1 MTETQKPQTRFH
13 KYEENVI
20 SAISVGGVFI
30 LIGLVYVLALPN
42 SLWDKTIAFF
52 GSFTTKQVPG
62 TEIFLPAP
70 ISPGVHSVFYN
81 AIFQFF
87 LGIALLN
94 ILILAL
100 RLIWR
105 SHVRRTA
112 ETVGNLVFWLGAS
125 YLVSAFL
132 NRSTTVNMWFAFWAA
147 LLILLGV
154 SLLARALVLLVRR
167 QFSIVE
173 KRQPI
178 PSQVA

>member
-1 MTETQKPQTRFH
+1 MTETSKPQTRFH
-13 KYEENVI
+13 RYEESVI

-52 GSFTTKQVPG
+52 GSFTTSRVG
-62 TEIFLPAP
+62 DTGIFLPAP
-70 ISPGVHSVFYN
+70 VSPWVHVVFYN
-81 AIFQFF
+81 AVFQFF
-87 LGIALLN
+87 LGLALLN
-94 ILILAL
+94 ILILAM

-105 SHVRRTA
+105 SHVRRIA

-132 NRSTTVNMWFAFWAA
+132 NRSTDANRWFAFWAA

-154 SLLARALVLLVRR
+154 SLLSRALVLIVRR
-167 QFSIVE
+167 QFSVVE

-178 PSQVA
+178 PS